1 MRILIVAGGTGG
13 HIYPAVALVKEIKKK
28 FPNAFVLWIGGR
40 KKWERR
46 IVEREKVQFKTINA
60 PPFPRSFSPISFLN
74 FLFKML
80 LSFIQSLFY
89 ILSFNPDIV
98 VGMGSFHS
106 LFPVFFA
113 FLTGKPAVICE
124 QNICLSL
131 TNRALLPFASKVVL
145 SFSCTKARLSH
156 RKRKKAVV
164 TGNPVREEV
173 ITTSKKKAIDNLQLE
188 EGKFTL
194 LFMGGSQGARYLNRI
209 AVEALCLLQQEEIG
223 KSIQFILI
231 SGQKDY
237 QWVKERLKKVKIRGK
252 VFSYLSDIHNA
263 LAACDLVISR
273 SGATTISEITAR
285 GIPCILVPYPFAT
298 HQHQLKNARFLEKE
312 GAAKVIVQ
320 EKLTP
325 SFLKEEIKKMV
336 EDEKMREKMREAS
349 RKLGN
354 PEATGALL
362 SLIMELAGRR

>member
-28 FPNAFVLWIGGR
+28 FPDAFVLWIGGR

-98 VGMGSFHS
+98 VGMG
-106 LFPVFFA
+106 
-113 FLTGKPAVICE
+113 
-124 QNICLSL
+124 
-131 TNRALLPFASKVVL
+131 LLPFASKVVL

-209 AVEALCLLQQEEIG
+209 AVETLCLLQQEEIG

-237 QWVKERLKKVKIRGK
+237 QWVKEKLKKVKIRGR